1 MRILI
6 IEDEPQAAARIEKLI
21 TEIIPEG
28 KVIGKLDTVK
38 RSVEWL
44 KNNPQPDL
52 ILLDVQLA
60 DGISFDIFQ
69 QCPVNAPVIFTTAYD
84 QYAVRAFKLNS
95 IDYILKPIDKD
106 DLSAA
111 VQKFRELAT
120 PRRGNDEMM
129 NNIHTAF
136 QMLMKKYKTRF
147 VIKVGEHI
155 RTIEVDD
162 VRYFFSQDKTSFC
175 ATKENRN
182 FVLDFTMDQLE
193 GLLDP
198 RQFFRINRKYI
209 VRAGC
214 IQDIIS
220 HTNSR
225 LKIRLQGSDDN
236 DIIVARERVQ
246 EFREWLD
253 Q

>member
-6 IEDEPQAAARIEKLI
+6 IEDELQAAARIENLI
-21 TEIIPEG
+21 MEIIPDGE
-28 KVIGKLDTVK
+28 VVAKLDTVK

-44 KNNPQPDL
+44 KENPQPDL

-69 QCPVNAPVIFTTAYD
+69 HCHVSSPVIFTTAYD
-84 QYAVRAFKLNS
+84 QYAMRAFRLNS

-106 DLSAA
+106 DLTAAVRKLRDLSAA
-111 VQKFRELAT
+111 RH
-120 PRRGNDEMM
+120 GNDEMM

-147 VIKVGEHI
+147 VIKVGEHL
-155 RTIEVDD
+155 RTVEVDD

-175 ATKENRN
+175 ATKDNRN
-182 FVLDFTMDQLE
+182 FILDFTMDQLE

-214 IQDIIS
+214 IQDIIT

-225 LKIRLQGSDDN
+225 LKIVLKGSDDQ

-246 EFREWLD
+246 EFRDWLD